1 MKNKFTFLLIT
12 FIITIN
18 IAKAQLP
25 NPALIGYWHN
35 WNDLNAPYIQLDA
48 IDNRYNVIEV
58 AFALPTSSSNMT
70 MLFTPVIVSQS
81 AFITK
86 VQALQL
92 QGKKV
97 LISIGGATA
106 TIDLTTTANKNA
118 FVSSMTNIINTY
130 GFDGIDIDIEN
141 GSSILISGGTIA
153 SPGNIAQ
160 VNLID
165 AIKLIMANYRI
176 THPQKLLL
184 SMAPETAFVQGGMS
198 GFGSIW
204 GGYLTLINGLRD
216 SLDLLQVQLYNS
228 GTMYGIDSRIYTQGT
243 ADFIVAMTEAV
254 IRGFNTSG
262 GAFAGLP
269 ASKIAIGLP
278 ACSSAAGGGFTDSAT
293 VKSAMNYLLGKGPKP
308 GTYVLAQIG
317 GYPNLR
323 GMMTW
328 SVNWDAVSTC
338 ASRYQYANNYE
349 SIFGNL
355 IYPIAPNYVS
365 TTGLVAWWPFTG
377 NANDSSGYGLN
388 GVVNGATLTTDRFGI
403 ANKAYSFNGTSSKIT
418 TAISSRLNLVNNRTV
433 SVWVKSTDS
442 SSDAGIIGNLS
453 NGHNGYQIL
462 LKSTGKI
469 AAMEDNW
476 SVGAN
481 NPPTNGW
488 DYANSTNSNY
498 LNDNTWHHVISLRK
512 NDTTSLYI
520 DGVLQNNILTTLIPN
535 FNTSSIIIGATNG
548 TGQFFKGVIDEIGIW
563 NRALTPLEITKLNY
577 GCPNTI
583 TTQPSNQYGT
593 IGNNKNFTL
602 VHAGS
607 NYNYQWQTNPIGCG
621 WQNLSNMNQYAGT
634 QTNVL
639 AVSNISYTNHS
650 QPFRIISK
658 DGECVDTS
666 NIVKLFITNIASD
679 SLRIVQLKNDSI
691 IKTATIDLLK
701 SDTTNKSMLITALKA
716 DTTSKGLTI
725 NNLKIDTTNKGIA
738 ITNLRS
744 DSINKGRVISD
755 LINDTTNKSRVIT
768 NLRSDSINRSSVI
781 FNLINDTTNKGIAIT
796 NLRSDSISK
805 SIIIANLKTDTANKN
820 ITITNLINDTTNKG
834 LAMSQLKADTTSKGI
849 IIRMLQTELANKHD
863 TIYIASAITND
874 TLKIAIH
881 TGISLTSPRLNSIKV
896 YPNPAST
903 YLVIDLENPGYF
915 IAKLTGILGQTIIS
929 KNSTTIDISG
939 LSNGVYIL
947 TIFDA
952 NNKLIATNKVEI
964 IK

>member
-1 MKNKFTFLLIT
+1 MIKKYTFTLLA
-12 FIITIN
+12 FILTIN

-25 NPALIGYWHN
+25 SPALIGYWHN
-35 WNDLNAPYIQLDA
+35 WNDLNAPYIQLDS
-48 IDNRYNVIEV
+48 IDNKYNVIEV
-58 AFALPTSSSNMT
+58 AFALPTSSFNMT

-81 AFITK
+81 VFISK

-106 TIDLTTTANKNA
+106 TVDLTTTANKNA

-176 THPQKLLL
+176 THPLKLLL

-216 SLDLLQVQLYNS
+216 SLDFLQVQLYNS
-228 GTMYGIDSRIYTQGT
+228 GTMYGIDSRVYTQGT

-262 GAFAGLP
+262 GAFLGLP

-308 GTYVLAQIG
+308 GTYVLAQTG
-317 GYPNLR
+317 GYSNLR

-328 SVNWDAVSTC
+328 SINWDAVSTC

-388 GVVNGATLTTDRFGI
+388 GVVSGATLTTDRFGI

-418 TAISSRLNLVNNRTV
+418 TAIISRLNLVNNRTV

-498 LNDNTWHHVISLRK
+498 LNDNTWHHVISVRK

-583 TTQPSNQYGT
+583 TTQPSNQYGA

-621 WQNLSNMNQYAGT
+621 WQNLSNMNQYVGT

-639 AVSNISYTNHS
+639 AVSNISYTNHN

-666 NIVKLFITNIASD
+666 NIVKIFISNIASD
-679 SLRIVQLKNDSI
+679 SMRIVQLKNDSI
-691 IKTATIDLLK
+691 IKTASIDLLK
-701 SDTTNKSMLITALKA
+701 SDTTNKSILIAALKV
-716 DTTSKGLTI
+716 DTTSKGLII
-725 NNLKIDTTNKGIA
+725 NSLKIDTTNI
-738 ITNLRS
+738 
-744 DSINKGRVISD
+744 SI
-755 LINDTTNKSRVIT
+755 VIT
-768 NLRSDSINRSSVI
+768 NLKNDSV
-781 FNLINDTTNKGIAIT
+781 
-796 NLRSDSISK
+796 SK
-805 SIIIANLKTDTANKN
+805 SLIIANLKSDTANKN
-820 ITITNLINDTTNKG
+820 ITITNLTNYAISKGLIIDLLIADTTNKG
-834 LAMSQLKADTTSKGI
+834 IS
-849 IIRMLQTELANKHD
+849 IRMLQTELANKHD
-863 TIYIASAITND
+863 TVYIASAITKD
-874 TLKIAIH
+874 TLEIAIH

-903 YLVIDLENPGYF
+903 YLIIDLENPGYF

-947 TIFDA
+947 TIYDV
-952 NNKLIATNKVEI
+952 NNKLIATNKIEI

>member
-1 MKNKFTFLLIT
+1 MIKKYTFTLLV
-12 FIITIN
+12 FILTIN

-25 NPALIGYWHN
+25 STALIGYWHN
-35 WNDLNAPYIQLDA
+35 WNDLNAPYIQLDS
-48 IDNRYNVIEV
+48 IDNKYNVIEV

-81 AFITK
+81 AFISK

-106 TIDLTTTANKNA
+106 TVDLTTTANKNA

-176 THPQKLLL
+176 THPLKLLL
-184 SMAPETAFVQGGMS
+184 TMAPETAFVQGGMS

-228 GTMYGIDSRIYTQGT
+228 GTMYGIDSRVYTQGS

-262 GAFAGLP
+262 GAFLGLP

-278 ACSSAAGGGFTDSAT
+278 ACSSAAGGGFIDSAT

-308 GTYVLAQIG
+308 GTYVLAQTG

-328 SVNWDAVSTC
+328 SINWDAVSTC

-388 GVVNGATLTTDRFGI
+388 GVVSGATLTTDRFGI
-403 ANKAYSFNGTSSKIT
+403 ANKAYSFNGTTSKIT
-418 TAISSRLNLVNNRTV
+418 AATSTRLNLVNSRTI

-462 LKSTGKI
+462 LKSNGKI

-476 SVGAN
+476 SVGVN

-488 DYANSTNSNY
+488 DYANSINSNY
-498 LNDNTWHHVISLRK
+498 LNDNTWHHVISVRK

-583 TTQPSNQYGT
+583 TTQPSNQYGA

-639 AVSNISYTNHS
+639 AVSNISYTNHN

-666 NIVKLFITNIASD
+666 NIVKIFISNIASD
-679 SLRIVQLKNDSI
+679 SMRIVQLKNDSI
-691 IKTATIDLLK
+691 IKTASIDLLK
-701 SDTTNKSMLITALKA
+701 SDTTNKSILIAALKV
-716 DTTSKGLTI
+716 DTTSKGLII
-725 NNLKIDTTNKGIA
+725 NSLKIDTTN
-738 ITNLRS
+738 
-744 DSINKGRVISD
+744 IS
-755 LINDTTNKSRVIT
+755 LVIT
-768 NLRSDSINRSSVI
+768 NLKNDSV
-781 FNLINDTTNKGIAIT
+781 
-796 NLRSDSISK
+796 SK
-805 SIIIANLKTDTANKN
+805 SLIIANLKSDTANKN
-820 ITITNLINDTTNKG
+820 ITITNLTNYAISKGLIIDLLIADTTNKG
-834 LAMSQLKADTTSKGI
+834 IS
-849 IIRMLQTELANKHD
+849 IRMLQTELANKHD
-863 TIYIASAITND
+863 TVYIASAITKD
-874 TLKIAIH
+874 TLEIAIH

-947 TIFDA
+947 TIYDV
-952 NNKLIATNKVEI
+952 NNKLIATNKIEI

>member
-1 MKNKFTFLLIT
+1 MKKKITFLLIT

-35 WNDLNAPYIQLDA
+35 WNDLSAPYIHLDS
-48 IDNRYNVIEV
+48 IDNRYNIIEV
-58 AFALPTSSSNMT
+58 AFAMPTSTSNMT

-81 AFITK
+81 TFINK

-97 LISIGGATA
+97 LLSIGGATA

-165 AIKLIMANYRI
+165 AIKQIMTNYRI

-184 SMAPETAFVQGGMS
+184 SMAPETAYVQGGMS

-204 GGYLTLINGLRD
+204 GGYLTLINALRD
-216 SLDLLQVQLYNS
+216 SIDLLQVQLYNS
-228 GTMYGIDSRIYTQGT
+228 GTMYGIDSRVYTQGT

-278 ACSSAAGGGFTDSAT
+278 ACSSAAGGGFTDSVT
-293 VKSAMNYLLGKGPKP
+293 VKAALNYLLGKGPKP
-308 GTYVLAQIG
+308 GTYVLAQTG

-355 IYPIAPNYVS
+355 IYPITPNYVS
-365 TTGLVAWWPFTG
+365 TSGLVAWWPFTG

-388 GVVNGATLTTDRFGI
+388 GLVSGATLTTDRFGI

-418 TAISSRLNLVNNRTV
+418 TAISTRLNLVNNRTV

-442 SSDAGIIGNLS
+442 SSDAGILGNLS

-462 LKSTGKI
+462 LRSTGKI

-488 DYANSTNSNY
+488 DYANSTNRNY
-498 LNDNTWHHVISLRK
+498 LNDNTWHHVISVRK

-583 TTQPSNQYGT
+583 TTQPSNQYGI

-621 WQNLSNMNQYAGT
+621 WQNLSNMNQYSGT
-634 QTNVL
+634 QTNDL
-639 AVSNISYTNHS
+639 AVSNISYTNHN
-650 QPFRIISK
+650 QPFRIISR
-658 DGECVDTS
+658 DGECIDTS
-666 NIVKLFITNIASD
+666 NIVKLFISNIASD
-679 SLRIVQLKNDSI
+679 SLRLIQLKNDSI
-691 IKTATIDLLK
+691 LKTTTIDLLK
-701 SDTTNKSMLITALKA
+701 SDTTNKALLITALIGDTTNKSIQITALKA

-725 NNLKIDTTNKGIA
+725 NSLKIDTTNKGIA
-738 ITNLRS
+738 ISNLRS
-744 DSINKGRVISD
+744 DSINRNSVIFD
-755 LINDTTNKSRVIT
+755 LINDTANKSRVIT
-768 NLRSDSINRSSVI
+768 NLRSDSI
-781 FNLINDTTNKGIAIT
+781 
-796 NLRSDSISK
+796 SK
-805 SIIIANLKTDTANKN
+805 SSIIANLKTDTVNKN
-820 ITITNLINDTTNKG
+820 ITITNLINDTTIKG
-834 LAMSQLKADTTSKGI
+834 LAMFQLKSDTTNKGI
-849 IIRMLQTELANKHD
+849 SIRLLQTELANKHD
-863 TIYIASAITND
+863 TIYIASAIIND

-881 TGISLTSPRLNSIKV
+881 TGISVTSPRLNSIKV

-903 YLVIDLENPGYF
+903 YLVVDLENPGYF

-947 TIFDA
+947 TIYDV

>member
-1 MKNKFTFLLIT
+1 MIKKYTFTLLA
-12 FIITIN
+12 FILTIN

-25 NPALIGYWHN
+25 SPALIGYWHN
-35 WNDLNAPYIQLDA
+35 WNDLNAPYIQLDS
-48 IDNRYNVIEV
+48 IDNKYNVIEV

-81 AFITK
+81 VFISK

-106 TIDLTTTANKNA
+106 TVDLTTTANKNA

-176 THPQKLLL
+176 THPLKLLL

-228 GTMYGIDSRIYTQGT
+228 GTMYGIDSRVYTQGT

-262 GAFAGLP
+262 GAFLGLP

-308 GTYVLAQIG
+308 GTYVLAQTG

-388 GVVNGATLTTDRFGI
+388 GVVSGATLTTDRFGI
-403 ANKAYSFNGTSSKIT
+403 ANKAYSFNGSTSKIT
-418 TAISSRLNLVNNRTV
+418 AATSTRLNLVNNRTL

-476 SVGAN
+476 SVGVN

-498 LNDNTWHHVISLRK
+498 LNDNIWHHVISVRK

-520 DGVLQNNILTTLIPN
+520 DGVLQNNILTTLVPN

-583 TTQPSNQYGT
+583 TTQPSNQYGA

-621 WQNLSNMNQYAGT
+621 WQNLSNMNQYVGT

-639 AVSNISYTNHS
+639 AVSNISYTNHN

-666 NIVKLFITNIASD
+666 NIVKIFISNIASD
-679 SLRIVQLKNDSI
+679 SMRIVQLKNDSI
-691 IKTATIDLLK
+691 IKTASIDLLK
-701 SDTTNKSMLITALKA
+701 SDTTNKSILIAALKV
-716 DTTSKGLTI
+716 DTTSKGLII
-725 NNLKIDTTNKGIA
+725 NSLKIDTTNKGI
-738 ITNLRS
+738 
-744 DSINKGRVISD
+744 KIS
-755 LINDTTNKSRVIT
+755 

-781 FNLINDTTNKGIAIT
+781 FDLINDTTNKSIVIT
-796 NLRSDSISK
+796 NLKNDSVSK
-805 SIIIANLKTDTANKN
+805 SLIIANLKSDTANKN
-820 ITITNLINDTTNKG
+820 ITITNLTNYAIIKGLIIDLLIADTTNKG
-834 LAMSQLKADTTSKGI
+834 IS
-849 IIRMLQTELANKHD
+849 IRMLQTELANKHD
-863 TIYIASAITND
+863 TVYIASAITKD
-874 TLKIAIH
+874 TLEIAIH

-947 TIFDA
+947 TIYDI
-952 NNKLIATNKVEI
+952 NNKLIATNKIEI

>member
-1 MKNKFTFLLIT
+1 MIKKYTFTLLA
-12 FIITIN
+12 FILTIN

-25 NPALIGYWHN
+25 SPALIGYWNN
-35 WNDLNAPYIQLDA
+35 WNDLNAPYIQLDS
-48 IDNRYNVIEV
+48 IDNKYNVIEV

-81 AFITK
+81 VFISK

-106 TIDLTTTANKNA
+106 TVDLTTTANKNA

-176 THPQKLLL
+176 THPLKLLL

-228 GTMYGIDSRIYTQGT
+228 GTMYGIDSRVYTQGT

-262 GAFAGLP
+262 GAFLGLP

-308 GTYVLAQIG
+308 GTYVLAQTG

-328 SVNWDAVSTC
+328 SINWDAVSTC

-388 GVVNGATLTTDRFGI
+388 GVVSGATLTTDRFGI
-403 ANKAYSFNGTSSKIT
+403 ANKAYSFNGSTSKIT
-418 TAISSRLNLVNNRTV
+418 AANSTRLNLVNNRTV

-498 LNDNTWHHVISLRK
+498 LNDNIWHHVISVRK

-520 DGVLQNNILTTLIPN
+520 DGVLQNNILTTLVPN

-583 TTQPSNQYGT
+583 TTQPSNQYGA

-621 WQNLSNMNQYAGT
+621 WQNLSNMNQYVGT

-639 AVSNISYTNHS
+639 AVSNISYTNHN

-666 NIVKLFITNIASD
+666 NIVKIFISNIASD
-679 SLRIVQLKNDSI
+679 SMRIVQLKNDSI
-691 IKTATIDLLK
+691 IKTANIDLLK
-701 SDTTNKSMLITALKA
+701 SDTTNKSILIAALKV

-725 NNLKIDTTNKGIA
+725 NNLKSDTTYKGI
-738 ITNLRS
+738 T
-744 DSINKGRVISD
+744 IS
-755 LINDTTNKSRVIT
+755 

-781 FNLINDTTNKGIAIT
+781 FDLINDTTNKSIVIT
-796 NLRSDSISK
+796 NLKNDSVSK
-805 SIIIANLKTDTANKN
+805 SLIIANLKSDTANKN
-820 ITITNLINDTTNKG
+820 ITITNLTNYAISKGLIIDLLIADTTNKG
-834 LAMSQLKADTTSKGI
+834 IS
-849 IIRMLQTELANKHD
+849 IRMLQTELANKHD
-863 TIYIASAITND
+863 TVYIASAITKD
-874 TLKIAIH
+874 TLEIAIH

-947 TIFDA
+947 TIYDI
-952 NNKLIATNKVEI
+952 NNKLIATNKIEI

>member
-1 MKNKFTFLLIT
+1 MIKKYTFTLLA
-12 FIITIN
+12 FILTIN

-25 NPALIGYWHN
+25 TPALIGYWHN
-35 WNDLNAPYIQLDA
+35 WNDLNAPYIQLDS
-48 IDNRYNVIEV
+48 IDNKYNVIEV

-81 AFITK
+81 VFIAK
-86 VQALQL
+86 VNALKL

-184 SMAPETAFVQGGMS
+184 TMAPETAFVQGGMS

-269 ASKIAIGLP
+269 ASKIAVGLP

-308 GTYVLAQIG
+308 GIYVLAQTG

-355 IYPIAPNYVS
+355 IYPITPNYVS

-388 GVVNGATLTTDRFGI
+388 GVISGATLTTDRFGI

-418 TAISSRLNLVNNRTV
+418 AVTSTRLNLVNNRTV

-442 SSDAGIIGNLS
+442 SSDAGIIGNLL

-498 LNDNTWHHVISLRK
+498 LNDNTWHHVISVRK

-535 FNTSSIIIGATNG
+535 FNASSIIIGATNS
-548 TGQFFKGVIDEIGIW
+548 TGQFFKGTIDEIGIW
-563 NRALTPLEITKLNY
+563 NRALTPLEINKLNY

-583 TTQPSNQYGT
+583 TTQPSNQFGA

-621 WQNLSNMNQYAGT
+621 WQNLSNMNQYTGT

-639 AVSNISYTNHS
+639 GVSNISYTNHN

-666 NIVKLFITNIASD
+666 NIVKLFISNIASD

-691 IKTATIDLLK
+691 IKSTTIDLLK
-701 SDTTNKSMLITALKA
+701 SDTTNKGLLITALKV
-716 DTTSKGLTI
+716 DTTSKSLTI
-725 NNLKIDTTNKGIA
+725 NNLKSDTTYKGIA
-738 ITNLRS
+738 IS
-744 DSINKGRVISD
+744 
-755 LINDTTNKSRVIT
+755 
-768 NLRSDSINRSSVI
+768 NLRSDSINRSRVI
-781 FNLINDTTNKGIAIT
+781 YDLINDTTIKSIVIT
-796 NLRSDSISK
+796 NLRIDSISK
-805 SIIIANLKTDTANKN
+805 SSIIANLKSDTANKN
-820 ITITNLINDTTNKG
+820 ITITNLTNDAISKGLIIDLLKADTTNKG
-834 LAMSQLKADTTSKGI
+834 IS
-849 IIRMLQTELANKHD
+849 IRMLQTELANKHD
-863 TIYIASAITND
+863 TVYIASAITND

-903 YLVIDLENPGYF
+903 YLIIDLENPGYF
-915 IAKLTGILGQTIIS
+915 IAKLTGILGQTIITQ
-929 KNSTTIDISG
+929 NSTNIDISG

-947 TIFDA
+947 TIYDV
-952 NNKLIATNKVEI
+952 NNKLIATNKIEI